1 VLADD
6 YIDGVKV
13 FRVVESER
21 LRIMKSESFCE
32 ILRK

>member
-1 VLADD
+1 MLVED
-6 YIDGVKV
+6 YIGVEV
-13 FRVVESER
+13 FRVVESEH